1 MVCGV
6 TLRADAERNRR
17 ALVAA
22 ARAVFGEQGLQAPID
37 EIARRAGV
45 GNATLYRR
53 FPSRR
58 ALVAAVF
65 AERLADFAR
74 AAEEALAEPDPWTGF
89 RAYVLTVLRMQAA
102 DRGLADLLTLSVP
115 AEPELEALRGR
126 VEAGLAELVDR
137 AQRSGDLRAD
147 VTPEDLPLL
156 LMANAGLVHRT
167 AEAAPHAWER
177 LAAFLLD
184 GLRAPAASAPAPP
197 GPSREALAR
206 SMRAGA
212 ARLGCVE

>member
-1 MVCGV
+1 M

-22 ARAVFGEQGLQAPID
+22 ARAVFGEQGLQAPFD

-58 ALVAAVF
+58 ALAAAVF
-65 AERLADFAR
+65 AERLGDFAR

-89 RAYVLTVLRMQAA
+89 RTYVLTVLRMQAA

-115 AEPELEALRGR
+115 TEPELEALRGR
-126 VEAGLAELVDR
+126 VVAGLTELVDR
-137 AQRSGDLRAD
+137 AQRSGDLRTD
-147 VTPEDLPLL
+147 VTPEDLGLL

-177 LAAFLLD
+177 MAAFVLD
-184 GLRAPAASAPAPP
+184 GLRTTAATAPAPP
-197 GPSREALAR
+197 GLTPEALTRA
-206 SMRAGA
+206 MVAGA